1 MYDSTCA
8 ERTESNTAS
17 PANALIS
24 SSSVQ
29 PVVLAISARTPGDC
43 KRIGRIRNV
52 LGLIAITSRPLALS
66 ARLSRLQ
73 VQRCIR
79 GAQQTNSNILS
90 CADNVPPFGSSLPL
104 EWVYFD
110 ELNSIDQLS
119 RSPWLEQASTAD
131 SPK

>member
-8 ERTESNTAS
+8 ERTESNTVS

-43 KRIGRIRNV
+43 KRIARIRSV

-66 ARLSRLQ
+66 ARLVSATPLLYRS
-73 VQRCIR
+73 
-79 GAQQTNSNILS
+79 AKFH
-90 CADNVPPFGSSLPL
+90 DNFRAPRVKERKP
-104 EWVYFD
+104 
-110 ELNSIDQLS
+110 
-119 RSPWLEQASTAD
+119 
-131 SPK
+131 